1 MLLDG
6 RRVRCAEDREE
17 LVVGDVEEARE
28 RVSLYVEVVGE
39 RLLAPLQKLENVL
52 ELLQPALDRAALQ
65 DVGVLARVLHD
76 LLEVP
81 VDPVETFGFL
91 RELLANVLASDE
103 DRLEVHPLALHLHPN
118 LDHLG
123 DERQLL
129 LPRLDILQE
138 RLDEPRPE
146 HGLQGQGHVL
156 DHQRDLVH
164 GFQHVALVHVTLD
177 VPHQLKLLIP
187 PNPRELGDVGFNL
200 ELLLSRDAQLQHVVP
215 ELVKLHAEQI
225 REFKRGGVGVEVRVL
240 PGDGD
245 EALPV
250 PVPQGVGLEV
260 LDERKRILET
270 LDGLGNLGEHGGAG
284 EFLDR
289 RHLLDAALEVVRE
302 GEEFFHVQLGKQR
315 LAQLLDR
322 LEVRA
327 VNRVNLLLHVEL
339 VRNLVELGVG
349 SDRQV
354 EQLLS
359 HGELVLHRGLVVELL
374 DEPVQ

>member
-1 MLLDG
+1 M
-6 RRVRCAEDREE
+6 
-17 LVVGDVEEARE
+17 
-28 RVSLYVEVVGE
+28 
-39 RLLAPLQKLENVL
+39 
-52 ELLQPALDRAALQ
+52 
-65 DVGVLARVLHD
+65 
-76 LLEVP
+76 
-81 VDPVETFGFL
+81 
-91 RELLANVLASDE
+91 
-103 DRLEVHPLALHLHPN
+103 
-118 LDHLG
+118 
-123 DERQLL
+123 
-129 LPRLDILQE
+129 
-138 RLDEPRPE
+138 
-146 HGLQGQGHVL
+146 
-156 DHQRDLVH
+156 
-164 GFQHVALVHVTLD
+164 
-177 VPHQLKLLIP
+177 
-187 PNPRELGDVGFNL
+187 
-200 ELLLSRDAQLQHVVP
+200 
-215 ELVKLHAEQI
+215 KLHAEQI

-270 LDGLGNLGEHGGAG
+270 LDGLGNLGEHGRAG

-302 GEEFFHVQLGKQR
+302 GEEFLHVQLGKQR